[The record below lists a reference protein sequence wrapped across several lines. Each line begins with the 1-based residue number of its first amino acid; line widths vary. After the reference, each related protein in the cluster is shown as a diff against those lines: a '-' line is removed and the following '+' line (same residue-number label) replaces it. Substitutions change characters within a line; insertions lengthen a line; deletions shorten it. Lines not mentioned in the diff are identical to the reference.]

1 MVEPFLPLES
11 VDEILKCEHS
21 NKNLTEQYCPVVVI
35 FLLYKVVLTFESVD
49 EILKCEHSNKSL
61 TEQYCPVVAIIM
73 LYKVVLTFE
82 PAGEINMKAKCTEQ
96 CFQ

>member
-1 MVEPFLPLES
+1 MVEPFLPL
-11 VDEILKCEHS
+11 
-21 NKNLTEQYCPVVVI
+21 
-35 FLLYKVVLTFESVD
+35 ESVD